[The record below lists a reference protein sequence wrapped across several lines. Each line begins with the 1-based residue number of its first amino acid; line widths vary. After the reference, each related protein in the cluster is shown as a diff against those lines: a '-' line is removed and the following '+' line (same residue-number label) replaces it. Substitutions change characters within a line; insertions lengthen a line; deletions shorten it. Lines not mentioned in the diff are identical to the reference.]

1 MKLLVVT
8 GPVDAA
14 IDSVRRLTN
23 RATGATGWSIAAEA
37 SLRGHEGVLLTSR
50 PRELPGVGWAVQPFD
65 DFNDLYIRL
74 KTCITTYRPD
84 VLVMAAAVCDY
95 LVDGLKREE
104 SGPLEP
110 IHGKIGGHAPQL
122 WLKLIPAPRLV
133 DLSRSQWGFT
143 GKLVVFKL
151 ETGVDLPTL
160 LMRAEA
166 TRTRCHADIAV
177 ANLLETANDEAWIGP
192 NQEGHYELVIR
203 SELPSR
209 LLNALAL
216 NGKN

>member
-8 GPVDAA
+8 GPVDVA

-23 RATGATGWSIAAEA
+23 RATGSTGWSIAAEA
-37 SLRGHEGVLLTSR
+37 SLRGHEGILLTSR
-50 PRELPGVGWAVQPFD
+50 PGQLPGVGWSVEPFD
-65 DFNDLYIRL
+65 DFNDLYIKL
-74 KTCITTYRPD
+74 KISLGTYKPD

-95 LVDGLKREE
+95 LVDGFIREE
-104 SGPLEP
+104 GGPLQA
-110 IHGKIGGHAPQL
+110 IHGKIDGHAPEL

-151 ETGVDLPTL
+151 ESGVDLPTL
-160 LMRAEA
+160 LMRAET
-166 TRTRCHADIAV
+166 TRTRCDADIAV
-177 ANLLETANDEAWIGP
+177 ANLVETANDQAWIGP
-192 NQEGHYELVIR
+192 NREGRYELVMR

-209 LLNALAL
+209 LLDALDL
-216 NGKN
+216 PGKS